1 MSAYSLTDVLF
12 TIPHSP
18 AAVSILRDR
27 TVLRAARLSAF
38 RALFRFTIGFI
49 FGLYLGCCLFRR
61 HMPFFFY
68 GCYETSKPH
77 GTRCALRGGGCAVL
91 PRKDPH
97 PQRAPTHSCG

>member
-18 AAVSILRDR
+18 AAVAILRDR
-27 TVLRAARLSAF
+27 TGLGFSGYFVS
-38 RALFRFTIGFI
+38 RFIQLVSYHV
-49 FGLYLGCCLFRR
+49 LYLGCCLFRR
-61 HMPFFFY
+61 HIPFFFY